1 MKVDDYKALF
11 ATEAEEIL
19 ANLENGVMGLECGGD
34 LPAKIEELFRH
45 AHNLKGMSGAM
56 GYDHVVEASHGL
68 ENILQRYRDDADAGP
83 CEDADR
89 LLAAIDLLKDLV
101 GIAMNETGSNG
112 AGETLRLFAETL
124 RPVSERL
131 ERKGAEG
138 KATGDGAVPARSGGP
153 SGNPETVDDANRAER
168 TGQRCRPKVTST
180 RVRLESLD
188 RMMDLVG
195 ELIISRIRLHGLA
208 REIDSKPLLDELV
221 ASGRLISQ
229 IQKEV
234 MEARLVPVG
243 EVFQRFKRLVRDMSH
258 DLGKQVALELVG
270 EEIGLDR
277 TVLESMVDPLVHL
290 IRNAIDHG
298 IEMPEDRAGAGK
310 PAEAVIRLTARRE
323 RNFVVLE
330 VEDDGCG
337 IDREK
342 VRSRGEAMGLVR
354 GDMDEEDLC
363 RVISAPGFST
373 AETVGRFS
381 GRGVGMSAVKK
392 KVDAV
397 GGSMR
402 LVSRPGEGTV
412 VTLHLPVNLSII
424 KALLFHVGEDVHAMP
439 IEYIRETTRVEVG
452 SFKRMHGREVF
463 LAGSEPIPIVRPTD
477 LFGLERET
485 ENTRFIKVIIVE
497 SGEGAIGLVVN
508 RILGQQDIV
517 IKGLPT
523 MIRGVAGISGA
534 TILGSGRIAFIWDP
548 NIFIEGRYVHE
559 PDQATVV
566 SAT

>member
-11 ATEAEEIL
+11 TTEADDIL
-19 ANLENGVMGLECGGD
+19 THLENGVMGLECGGD
-34 LPAKIEELFRH
+34 LPGQVEELFRH

-56 GYDHVVEASHGL
+56 GYDTVVEASHGL
-68 ENILQRYRDDADAGP
+68 ENILQRYRDDVSVGP
-83 CEDADR
+83 CDDADC
-89 LLAAIDLLKDLV
+89 LLKAVDLLKDLV
-101 GIAMNETGSNG
+101 RCAVEESDAGRGNELLG
-112 AGETLRLFAETL
+112 LFVESL
-124 RPVSERL
+124 RPVAERL
-131 ERKGAEG
+131 DGFVRREPPDSPPACLDMDPGNRPAEEAAEE
-138 KATGDGAVPARSGGP
+138 KTE
-153 SGNPETVDDANRAER
+153 PEETAM
-168 TGQRCRPKVTST
+168 RCRPKVTST

-208 REIDSKPLLDELV
+208 REMGSKQLLDELA

-258 DLGKQVALELVG
+258 DLNKKITLELVG

-298 IEMPEDRAGAGK
+298 IESPAERTAGGK
-310 PAEAVIRLTARRE
+310 PAGATIRLSARRE

-330 VEDDGCG
+330 VADDGRG

-342 VRSRGEAMGLVR
+342 VRRRGEEMGLVR
-354 GDMDEEDLC
+354 GEMTDEEIC
-363 RVISAPGFST
+363 RVISAPGLST
-373 AETVGRFS
+373 TETVGRFS

-392 KVDAV
+392 KVDAI

-402 LVSRPGEGTV
+402 LVSRVGGGTV

-424 KALLFHVGEDVHAMP
+424 KALLFNVGEDVHAMP
-439 IEYIRETTRVEVG
+439 IEYIRETTRVEIG
-452 SFKRMHGREVF
+452 SFRRLHGREVF
-463 LAGSEPIPIVRPTD
+463 LTGGEPIPVVRPEI
-477 LFGLERET
+477 LFGMAPEPEG
-485 ENTRFIKVIIVE
+485 TRFIKLIVIE
-497 SGEGAIGLVVN
+497 SGERAIGLVVN

-517 IKGLPT
+517 IKGLPA

-534 TILGSGRIAFIWDP
+534 TILGSGKIAFIWDP
-548 NIFIEGRYVHE
+548 NIFIKGRCMHE
-559 PDQATVV
+559 PDQETVV
-566 SAT
+566 SAD

>member
-19 ANLENGVMGLECGGD
+19 MNLENGVMGLECGGD
-34 LPAKIEELFRH
+34 LPAKVEELFRH

-56 GYDHVVEASHGL
+56 GYDTVVEASHGL
-68 ENILQRYRDDADAGP
+68 ENVLQRYRDDSGAGP

-89 LLAAIDLLKDLV
+89 LLAAIDLLKELV
-101 GIAMNETGSNG
+101 KSAVEETENG
-112 AGETLRLFAETL
+112 RNGETLVRFFKELG
-124 RPVSERL
+124 PVIERL
-131 ERKGAEG
+131 
-138 KATGDGAVPARSGGP
+138 DGAGREPSAAQEKAAAPGDAPRAPESGPGSP
-153 SGNPETVDDANRAER
+153 KISGDA
-168 TGQRCRPKVTST
+168 TRCRPKVTST

-208 REIDSKPLLDELV
+208 REIDSKPLLDELA

-258 DLGKQVALELVG
+258 DLGKQVSLELVG

-298 IEMPEDRAGAGK
+298 IETAEDRIAAGK
-310 PAEAVIRLTARRE
+310 PAEATIRLTARRE
-323 RNFVVLE
+323 RSFVVLE
-330 VEDDGCG
+330 VEDDGSG
-337 IDREK
+337 IDRAA
-342 VRSRGEAMGLVR
+342 VRRRGEEMGLVR
-354 GDMDEEDLC
+354 GEIDDEDLC

-373 AETVGRFS
+373 SETVGRFS

-392 KVDAV
+392 KVEAV
-397 GGSMR
+397 GGAMR

-412 VTLHLPVNLSII
+412 VTLNLPVNLSII
-424 KALLFHVGEDVHAMP
+424 KALLFHVGEDIHAMP
-439 IEYIRETTRVEVG
+439 IEYIRETTRVENG
-452 SFKRMHGREVF
+452 SFKRMHGREIF
-463 LAGSEPIPIVRPTD
+463 LSGDEPIPVVRPAD
-477 LFGLERET
+477 LFGLDREV
-485 ENTRFIKVIIVE
+485 ENERFIKVIIVE

-517 IKGLPT
+517 IKGLPK

-548 NIFIEGRYVHE
+548 NIFIEGRYLHE
-559 PDQATVV
+559 PDQETVV